1 MGESGEIWRVFTRR
15 HTHCASTCTVSG
27 VVDGGITV
35 VLYVYR
41 VYSTRCVQYYCCT
54 KNDMA

>member
-15 HTHCASTCTVSG
+15 HTHCASTVSG

-35 VLYVYR
+35 VLY